1 MAVPTSPWG
10 RHANCSGR
18 TVLVTLAEV
27 HLLHKTGCTLPV
39 CLASHQT
46 AVVATASVTEFLA
59 INPWAPFS

>member
-10 RHANCSGR
+10 RHANCSR
-18 TVLVTLAEV
+18 HTVLVTLAEV
-27 HLLHKTGCTLPV
+27 HLLHKTGRTLPV

-46 AVVATASVTEFLA
+46 AVHSASVNEFLA